1 MLDDKAQLEKGM
13 QILGFENTPQIISK
27 LLIYKE
33 LLIKWNNSFNLTSVK
48 NTEIVTHHFLDCLA
62 VIPFIKSST
71 LLDVGTGA
79 GLPGIVI
86 AIVNP
91 DIKVS
96 LIDKVGKKI
105 TFIKR
110 IIAELEIKN
119 IETYHDR
126 VELLTSEEKYDG
138 IISRAFSNMEVFIKS
153 TKHLIKSQ
161 GVWYGMKSKKIL
173 DDEMVNI
180 NDPWALEKLDVPF
193 LQAERYLVKVSSS

>member
-1 MLDDKAQLEKGM
+1 MLNDKAQLESGM
-13 QILGFENTPQIISK
+13 QKLGLENIPQIISK

-33 LLIKWNNSFNLTSVK
+33 LLIKWNKSFNLTSIK
-48 NTEIVTHHFLDCLA
+48 NREVVTHHFLDCLSI
-62 VIPFIKSST
+62 IPFIKSSS

-79 GLPGIVI
+79 GLPGIII
-86 AIVNP
+86 AIVKP

-105 TFIKR
+105 AFIKR
-110 IIAELEIKN
+110 VVPELEIKN
-119 IETYHDR
+119 IDTYHDR

-138 IISRAFSNMEVFIKS
+138 IISRAFSNMDDFIKS

-173 DDEMVNI
+173 NDEMINI
-180 NDPWALEKLDVPF
+180 NEPWTLEKLDVPF
-193 LQAERYLVKVSSS
+193 LDAERYLVKVSNS

>member
-1 MLDDKAQLEKGM
+1 MLNDKTQLESGM
-13 QILGFENTPQIISK
+13 QKLGLENIPQVISK

-33 LLIKWNNSFNLTSVK
+33 LLIKWNRSFNLTSIK
-48 NTEIVTHHFLDCLA
+48 NREVVTHHFLDCLSI
-62 VIPFIKSST
+62 IPFIKSSS

-79 GLPGIVI
+79 GLPGIII
-86 AIVNP
+86 AIVKP

-105 TFIKR
+105 SFIKR
-110 IIAELEIKN
+110 VVAELEIKN
-119 IETYHDR
+119 IDTYHDR

-138 IISRAFSNMEVFIKS
+138 IISRAFSNMDDFIKS

-173 DDEMVNI
+173 NDEMINI
-180 NDPWALEKLDVPF
+180 NQPWTLEKLDVPF
-193 LQAERYLVKVSSS
+193 LDAERYLVKVSNS

>member
-33 LLIKWNNSFNLTSVK
+33 LLIKWNNSFNLTSVTNK
-48 NTEIVTHHFLDCLA
+48 EIVTHHFLDCLA

-96 LIDKVGKKI
+96 LVDKVGKKI

-153 TKHLIKSQ
+153 TKHLIKRQ

-173 DDEMVNI
+173 DDEMINI

>member
-1 MLDDKAQLEKGM
+1 LLDDKAQLEKGM

-96 LIDKVGKKI
+96 LVDKVGKKI
-105 TFIKR
+105 NFIKR

-119 IETYHDR
+119 IEPYHDR

-153 TKHLIKSQ
+153 TKHLIKRQ

-173 DDEMVNI
+173 DDEMVSI
-180 NDPWALEKLDVPF
+180 NDPWALEKLDIPF
-193 LQAERYLVKVSSS
+193 LEAERYLVKVSSS

>member
-1 MLDDKAQLEKGM
+1 LLDDKAQLEKGM
-13 QILGFENTPQIISK
+13 QILGFENIPQIISK

-62 VIPFIKSST
+62 VIPFINSSR

-96 LIDKVGKKI
+96 LVDKVGKKI

-153 TKHLIKSQ
+153 TKHLIKRQ

-173 DDEMVNI
+173 DDEMISI

-193 LQAERYLVKVSSS
+193 LEAERYLVKVSSS

>member
-48 NTEIVTHHFLDCLA
+48 NKEIVTHHFLDCLA

-96 LIDKVGKKI
+96 LVDKVGKKI
-105 TFIKR
+105 NFIKR

-153 TKHLIKSQ
+153 TKHLIKRQ

-173 DDEMVNI
+173 DDEMVSI
-180 NDPWALEKLDVPF
+180 NDPWALEKLDIPF
-193 LQAERYLVKVSSS
+193 LEAERYLVKVSSS

>member
-1 MLDDKAQLEKGM
+1 LLDDKAQLEKGM
-13 QILGFENTPQIISK
+13 QILGFENIPQIISK

-62 VIPFIKSST
+62 VIPFINSST

-110 IIAELEIKN
+110 VIAELEIKN

-173 DDEMVNI
+173 DDEMINI
-180 NDPWALEKLDVPF
+180 NNPWALEKLDIPF
-193 LQAERYLVKVSSS
+193 LHAERYLVKVSSS

>member
-48 NTEIVTHHFLDCLA
+48 NKEIVTHHFLDCLA

-96 LIDKVGKKI
+96 LVDKVGKKI
-105 TFIKR
+105 NFIKR

-119 IETYHDR
+119 IEPYHDR

-138 IISRAFSNMEVFIKS
+138 ILSRAFSNMEVFIKS

-173 DDEMVNI
+173 DDEMINI
-180 NDPWALEKLDVPF
+180 NDPWALEKLDIPF

>member
-13 QILGFENTPQIISK
+13 QILGFENIPQIISK

-173 DDEMVNI
+173 DDEMINI
-180 NDPWALEKLDVPF
+180 NDPWVLEKLDIPF

>member
-62 VIPFIKSST
+62 VIPFINSSR

-119 IETYHDR
+119 IEPYHDR

-153 TKHLIKSQ
+153 TKHLIKRQ

-173 DDEMVNI
+173 DDEMINI
-180 NDPWALEKLDVPF
+180 NDPWALEKLDIPF
-193 LQAERYLVKVSSS
+193 LEAERYLVKVSSS

>member
-13 QILGFENTPQIISK
+13 QILGFENIPQIISK

-62 VIPFIKSST
+62 VIPFINSST

-110 IIAELEIKN
+110 VIAELEIKN

-173 DDEMVNI
+173 DDEMINI
-180 NDPWALEKLDVPF
+180 NDPWVLEKLDIPF

>member
-33 LLIKWNNSFNLTSVK
+33 LLIKWNNSFNLTSVTNK
-48 NTEIVTHHFLDCLA
+48 EIVTHHFLDCLA

-96 LIDKVGKKI
+96 LVDKVGKKI
-105 TFIKR
+105 NFIKR

-119 IETYHDR
+119 IEPYHDR

-153 TKHLIKSQ
+153 TKHLIKRQ

-173 DDEMVNI
+173 DDEMINI
-180 NDPWALEKLDVPF
+180 NDHWALEKLDVPF

>member
-33 LLIKWNNSFNLTSVK
+33 LLIKWNNSFNLTSVTNK
-48 NTEIVTHHFLDCLA
+48 EIVTHHFLDCLA

-119 IETYHDR
+119 IETYHER

-173 DDEMVNI
+173 DDEMINI
-180 NDPWALEKLDVPF
+180 NDPWTLEKLDVPF

>member
-13 QILGFENTPQIISK
+13 QILGFENIPQIISK
-27 LLIYKE
+27 LLIYKK

-62 VIPFIKSST
+62 VIPFINSST

-110 IIAELEIKN
+110 VIAELEIKN

-173 DDEMVNI
+173 DDEMINI
-180 NDPWALEKLDVPF
+180 NDPWALEKLDIPF

>member
-13 QILGFENTPQIISK
+13 QILGFENIPQIISK

-33 LLIKWNNSFNLTSVK
+33 LLMKWNNSFNLTSVK

-153 TKHLIKSQ
+153 TKHLIKRQ

-173 DDEMVNI
+173 DDEMVSI

>member
-1 MLDDKAQLEKGM
+1 LVNDKAQLESGM
-13 QILGFENTPQIISK
+13 QNLGFENSSQIISK
-27 LLIYKE
+27 LLIYKD
-33 LLIKWNNSFNLTSVK
+33 LLIKWNKSFNLTSVK
-48 NTEIVTHHFLDCLA
+48 NTEFVTHHFLDSLA
-62 VIPFIKSST
+62 IIPFIKSSS

-91 DIKVS
+91 GIKVS

-105 TFIKR
+105 AFIKR
-110 IIAELEIKN
+110 VVLELEIKN
-119 IETYHDR
+119 IETHHNR

-138 IISRAFSNMEVFIKS
+138 IISRAFANMDDFIKS
-153 TKHLIKSQ
+153 TKHLIKRQ

-180 NDPWALEKLDVPF
+180 NEPWTLEKLNVPF
-193 LQAERYLVKVSSS
+193 LEAERYLVKVSNS

>member
-13 QILGFENTPQIISK
+13 QILGFENIPQIISK

-33 LLIKWNNSFNLTSVK
+33 LLMKWNNSVNLTAVK

-62 VIPFIKSST
+62 VIPFINSSR

-96 LIDKVGKKI
+96 LVDKVGKKI

-153 TKHLIKSQ
+153 TKHLIKRQ

-173 DDEMVNI
+173 DDEMINI
-180 NDPWALEKLDVPF
+180 IDPWALEKLDVPF

>member
-13 QILGFENTPQIISK
+13 QILGFENIPQIISK

-33 LLIKWNNSFNLTSVK
+33 LLMKWNNSFNLTSVK

-96 LIDKVGKKI
+96 LVDKVGKKI
-105 TFIKR
+105 NFIKR

-153 TKHLIKSQ
+153 TKHLIKRQ
-161 GVWYGMKSKKIL
+161 GVWYGMKSKKFL
-173 DDEMVNI
+173 DDEMINI
-180 NDPWALEKLDVPF
+180 DDSWALEKLDVPF

>member
-62 VIPFIKSST
+62 VIPFIKSSR

-119 IETYHDR
+119 IEPYHDR

-153 TKHLIKSQ
+153 TKHLIKRQ

-173 DDEMVNI
+173 DDEMVSI

>member
-1 MLDDKAQLEKGM
+1 MQKLGLEN
-13 QILGFENTPQIISK
+13 IPQVISK

-33 LLIKWNNSFNLTSVK
+33 LLIKWNKSFNLTSIK
-48 NTEIVTHHFLDCLA
+48 NREVVTHHFLDCLSI
-62 VIPFIKSST
+62 IPFIKSSS

-79 GLPGIVI
+79 GLPGIII
-86 AIVNP
+86 AIVKP

-105 TFIKR
+105 AFIKR
-110 IIAELEIKN
+110 VVAELEIKN
-119 IETYHDR
+119 IDTYHDR

-138 IISRAFSNMEVFIKS
+138 IISRAFSNMDDFIKS

-173 DDEMVNI
+173 NDEMVNI
-180 NDPWALEKLDVPF
+180 NEPWTLEKLDVPF
-193 LQAERYLVKVSSS
+193 LEAERYLVKVSNS

>member
-1 MLDDKAQLEKGM
+1 LLDDKAQLEKGM
-13 QILGFENTPQIISK
+13 QILGFENIPQIISK
-27 LLIYKE
+27 LLIYKK

-96 LIDKVGKKI
+96 LVDKVGKKI
-105 TFIKR
+105 NFIKR

-119 IETYHDR
+119 IEPYHDR

-153 TKHLIKSQ
+153 TKHLIKRQ

-173 DDEMVNI
+173 DDEMVSI

>member
-1 MLDDKAQLEKGM
+1 LLDDKAQLEKGM
-13 QILGFENTPQIISK
+13 QILGFDNITQIISK

-33 LLIKWNNSFNLTSVK
+33 LLMKWNNSFNLTSVK

-62 VIPFIKSST
+62 VIPFINSSR

-173 DDEMVNI
+173 DDEMINI
-180 NDPWALEKLDVPF
+180 NDPWTLEKLDVPF

>member
-91 DIKVS
+91 DIKLS
-96 LIDKVGKKI
+96 LVDKVGKKI
-105 TFIKR
+105 NFIKR

-119 IETYHDR
+119 IEPYHDR

-153 TKHLIKSQ
+153 TKHLIKRQ

-173 DDEMVNI
+173 DDEMINI
-180 NDPWALEKLDVPF
+180 NDPWALEKLDIPF

>member
-1 MLDDKAQLEKGM
+1 LLDDKAQLEKGM
-13 QILGFENTPQIISK
+13 QILGFENIPQIISK

-33 LLIKWNNSFNLTSVK
+33 LLMKWNNSFNLTSVK

-96 LIDKVGKKI
+96 LVDKVGKKI
-105 TFIKR
+105 NFIKR

-119 IETYHDR
+119 IEPYHDR

-153 TKHLIKSQ
+153 TKHLIKRQ

-173 DDEMVNI
+173 DDEMINI

>member
-1 MLDDKAQLEKGM
+1 MLNDETQLERGM
-13 QILGFENTPQIISK
+13 QKLGLDNIPQVISK

-33 LLIKWNNSFNLTSVK
+33 LLIKWNRSFNLTSIK
-48 NTEIVTHHFLDCLA
+48 NREVVTHHFLDCLSI
-62 VIPFIKSST
+62 IPFIKSSS

-79 GLPGIVI
+79 GLPGIII
-86 AIVNP
+86 AIVKP

-105 TFIKR
+105 AFIKR
-110 IIAELEIKN
+110 VVAELEIKN
-119 IETYHDR
+119 IDTYHDR

-138 IISRAFSNMEVFIKS
+138 IISRAFSNMDDFIKS

-173 DDEMVNI
+173 NDEMINI
-180 NDPWALEKLDVPF
+180 NQLWTLEKLDVPF
-193 LQAERYLVKVSSS
+193 LDAERYLVKVSNS

>member
-13 QILGFENTPQIISK
+13 QILGFENIPQIISK

-180 NDPWALEKLDVPF
+180 NDPWALKKLDVPF

>member
-13 QILGFENTPQIISK
+13 QILGFENIPQIISK

-33 LLIKWNNSFNLTSVK
+33 LLMKWNNSFNLTSVK

-62 VIPFIKSST
+62 VIPFIKSSR

-119 IETYHDR
+119 IETYHER

-173 DDEMVNI
+173 DDEMINI

>member
-13 QILGFENTPQIISK
+13 QILGFENIPQIISK
-27 LLIYKE
+27 LLIYKN

-119 IETYHDR
+119 IETYHGR

-173 DDEMVNI
+173 DDEMINI
-180 NDPWALEKLDVPF
+180 NDPWTLEKLDVPF

>member
-13 QILGFENTPQIISK
+13 QILGFENIPQIISK

-62 VIPFIKSST
+62 VIPFINSST

-110 IIAELEIKN
+110 VIAELEIKN

-153 TKHLIKSQ
+153 TKHLINSQ

-173 DDEMVNI
+173 DDEMINI
-180 NDPWALEKLDVPF
+180 NNPWALEKLDIPF
-193 LQAERYLVKVSSS
+193 LHAERYLVKVSSS

>member
-13 QILGFENTPQIISK
+13 QILGFENIPQIISK

-173 DDEMVNI
+173 DDEMINI
-180 NDPWALEKLDVPF
+180 NDPWVLEKLDVPF

>member
-27 LLIYKE
+27 LLIYKK

-48 NTEIVTHHFLDCLA
+48 NKEIVTHHFLDCLA

-96 LIDKVGKKI
+96 LVDKVGKKI
-105 TFIKR
+105 NFIKR

-119 IETYHDR
+119 IEPYHDR

-153 TKHLIKSQ
+153 TKHLIKRQ

-173 DDEMVNI
+173 DDEMVSI

-193 LQAERYLVKVSSS
+193 LEAERYLVKVSSS

>member
-1 MLDDKAQLEKGM
+1 MLNDKTQLERGM
-13 QILGFENTPQIISK
+13 QKLGLENIPQVISK

-33 LLIKWNNSFNLTSVK
+33 LLIKWNRSFNLTSIK
-48 NTEIVTHHFLDCLA
+48 NREVVTHHFLDCLSI
-62 VIPFIKSST
+62 IPFIKSSS

-79 GLPGIVI
+79 GLPGIII
-86 AIVNP
+86 AIVKP

-105 TFIKR
+105 AFIKR
-110 IIAELEIKN
+110 VVAELEIKN
-119 IETYHDR
+119 IDTYHDR

-138 IISRAFSNMEVFIKS
+138 IISRAFSNMDDFIKS

-173 DDEMVNI
+173 NDEMINI
-180 NDPWALEKLDVPF
+180 NEPWTLEKLDVPF
-193 LQAERYLVKVSSS
+193 LDAERYLVKVSNS

>member
-13 QILGFENTPQIISK
+13 KILGFENTPQIISK

-48 NTEIVTHHFLDCLA
+48 NTEIVTHHFLDSLA

-105 TFIKR
+105 AFIKR
-110 IIAELEIKN
+110 IIAELEIRN
-119 IETYHDR
+119 IETYHNR
-126 VELLTSEEKYDG
+126 VELLTSEEKFDG

-173 DDEMVNI
+173 DDEMINI
-180 NDPWALEKLDVPF
+180 NDPWTLEKLDVPF
-193 LQAERYLVKVSSS
+193 LHAERYLVKVSSS

>member
-33 LLIKWNNSFNLTSVK
+33 LLMKWNNSFNLTSVK

-91 DIKVS
+91 EIKLS

-119 IETYHDR
+119 IETYHNR

-153 TKHLIKSQ
+153 TKHLIKRQ

-173 DDEMVNI
+173 DDEMVSI

>member
-105 TFIKR
+105 AFIKR
-110 IIAELEIKN
+110 IVAELEIKN

-173 DDEMVNI
+173 DDEMINI
-180 NDPWALEKLDVPF
+180 NDPWVLEKLDIPF

>member
-13 QILGFENTPQIISK
+13 QILGFENIPQIISK

-62 VIPFIKSST
+62 VSPFIKPST

-110 IIAELEIKN
+110 IVAELGIKN

-173 DDEMVNI
+173 DDEMINI
-180 NDPWALEKLDVPF
+180 NDPWTLEKLDVPF